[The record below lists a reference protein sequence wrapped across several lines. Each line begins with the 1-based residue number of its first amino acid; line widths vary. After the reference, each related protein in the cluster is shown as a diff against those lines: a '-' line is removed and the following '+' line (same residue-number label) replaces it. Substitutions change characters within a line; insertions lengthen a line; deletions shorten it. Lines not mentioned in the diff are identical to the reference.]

1 LSVFIIIK
9 KYFIEKIMPKRTDLK
24 SILIIG
30 AGPIVIGQA
39 CEFDYSGTQACKA
52 LRSEGYR
59 VILINSNPATIMT
72 DPNIA
77 DRTYIEP
84 ITVEIV
90 EEIIRK
96 ERPCAVLPTVGGQTA
111 LNCALALAKNGVLKK
126 YNVELIGASIE
137 AIKKAE
143 DRMLFQ
149 KAMEKIG
156 LDTPRNSIVRNME
169 EAKIALEKIGL
180 PAIIRPSFTMGG
192 AGGGVAY
199 TSEEFNQIVA
209 YGLSISP
216 TSEVLIDESIIGW
229 KEYEMEVIRD
239 KNDNAIIVCAI
250 ENVDPMGVHTGDS
263 ITVAPTLTLTD
274 KEYQNMRNAS
284 IAVLREIGVETG
296 GSNVQFAVNPVDG
309 RMTVI
314 EMNPRVSRSSA
325 LASKAT
331 GFPIAKVAAK
341 LAVGFTLDEIKNDIT
356 DGKTPASFEP
366 TIDYVITKIP
376 KFTFEKFKGS
386 ENILSSSMKSV
397 GEVMAIS
404 RNFAQSLQKALRSLE
419 SNLSGLDEVIIS
431 TEDVEQRKK
440 IIAQKLKIPS
450 SNRLLVI
457 AQALREGLSVDEI
470 IAICS
475 YDRWFV
481 EQLANIVVVENKIKK
496 EGLPKNKADFLA
508 LKKMGFSDKRLA
520 KLCSATE
527 KEVRQLR
534 WQLAIH
540 PVYKRVDSCSAEF
553 DSSTSYMYSCY

>member
-1 LSVFIIIK
+1 
-9 KYFIEKIMPKRTDLK
+9 MPKRTDLK

-52 LRSEGYR
+52 LKSEGFK

-72 DPNIA
+72 DPNVA

-84 ITVEIV
+84 ITPEIV
-90 EEIIRK
+90 EEIIKK
-96 ERPCAVLPTVGGQTA
+96 EKPDAVLPTVGGQTA
-111 LNCALALAKNGVLKK
+111 LNCALALAKNGTLKK
-126 YNVELIGASIE
+126 YGVELIGASID

-143 DRMLFQ
+143 DRSLFQ

-156 LDTPRNSIVRNME
+156 LDTPRNAIVHNME
-169 EAKIALEKIGL
+169 EAKNALEKIGL

-199 TSEEFNQIVA
+199 TTDEFNQIVS

-216 TSEVLIDESIIGW
+216 TNEVLIDESIIGW
-229 KEYEMEVIRD
+229 KEYEMEVVRD
-239 KNDNAIIVCAI
+239 KNDNAIIICSI
-250 ENVDPMGVHTGDS
+250 ENIDPMGVHTGDS
-263 ITVAPTLTLTD
+263 ITVAPALTLTD

-296 GSNVQFAVNPVDG
+296 GSNVQFAVNPKDG

-341 LAVGFTLDEIKNDIT
+341 LAVGYTLDEIKNDIT

-397 GEVMAIS
+397 GEVMAIGRS
-404 RNFAQSLQKALRSLE
+404 FIESFQKAFRSLE
-419 SNLSGLDEVIIS
+419 SNLSGLDEFKIS
-431 TEDVEQRKK
+431 VEDPDQRQK
-440 IIAQKLKIPS
+440 IIREKLKIPS
-450 SNRLLVI
+450 SNRILLI
-457 AQALREGLSVDEI
+457 AQALREGISPQEI
-470 IAICS
+470 NEICS
-475 YDRWFV
+475 YDLWFI
-481 EQLANIVVVENKIKK
+481 EQIHQVINLENKIKK
-496 EGLPKNKADFLA
+496 NGLPKNHQDL
-508 LKKMGFSDKRLA
+508 LEIKKLGFSDKRLA
-520 KLCSATE
+520 KITGLTE
-527 KEVRQLR
+527 KEIRSTRNQFNVNP
-534 WQLAIH
+534 I
-540 PVYKRVDSCSAEF
+540 YKRVDSCSAEF
-553 DSSTSYMYSCY
+553 DSSTSYMYSTYE

>member
-1 LSVFIIIK
+1 
-9 KYFIEKIMPKRTDLK
+9 MPKRTDLK

-52 LRSEGYR
+52 LREEGYK
-59 VILINSNPATIMT
+59 VILVNSNPATIMT
-72 DPNIA
+72 DPNVA
-77 DRTYIEP
+77 NRTYIEP
-84 ITVEIV
+84 ITPEIV

-96 ERPCAVLPTVGGQTA
+96 ERPDAVLPTVGGQTA
-111 LNCALALAKNGVLKK
+111 LNCAIALAKNGVLKK

-143 DRMLFQ
+143 DRALFQ

-156 LDTPRNSIVRNME
+156 LETPKNAIVHNLE
-169 EAKIALEKIGL
+169 EAKLALQKVGL

-199 TSEEFNQIVA
+199 TEEEYLQIVA
-209 YGLSISP
+209 YGLTISP
-216 TSEVLIDESIIGW
+216 THEVLIDESIIGW
-229 KEYEMEVIRD
+229 KEYEMEVVRD
-239 KNDNAIIVCAI
+239 KNDNTIIICSI

-263 ITVAPTLTLTD
+263 ITVAPALTLTD

-296 GSNVQFAVNPVDG
+296 GSNVQFAVNPKNG
-309 RMTVI
+309 KMTII

-356 DGKTPASFEP
+356 GGITPASFEP

-386 ENILSSSMKSV
+386 DNVLSSSMKSV
-397 GEVMAIS
+397 GEVMGIGRS
-404 RNFAQSLQKALRSLE
+404 FIESFQKALRSLE
-419 SNLSGLDEVIIS
+419 GNLSGIEEVKILI
-431 TEDVEQRKK
+431 EDDEQRRKV
-440 IIAQKLKIPS
+440 IRQKLKIASP
-450 SNRLLVI
+450 NRILLI
-457 AQALREGLSVDEI
+457 AQALREGIPAQEI
-470 IAICS
+470 NEICS
-475 YDRWFV
+475 YDPWFI
-481 EQLANIVVVENKIKK
+481 EQIESAIIVENKIKK
-496 EGLPKNKADFLA
+496 DGLPNNYEDFLN
-508 LKKMGFSDKRLA
+508 LKRMGFSDKRLA
-520 KLCSATE
+520 KLSGITE
-527 KEVRQLR
+527 KETREIRRGLN
-534 WQLAIH
+534 IH
-540 PVYKRVDSCSAEF
+540 PIYKRVDSCSAEF
-553 DSSTSYMYSCY
+553 DSITPYMYSTYE